1 MWLHAYLFISISHR
15 ISITSWNVH
24 QYYHFY
30 FFVVKGNGLNIF
42 RSSVI
47 LGRGFKHFSFFF
59 TPIWGRFPFWL
70 IFFRWV
76 ETTNQ
81 HSFENLHVWSC
92 LTWHPWCSAKAFWL
106 LGFAVVYMA
115 TVQQEAEQ
123 GADFG
128 WWKLWAG
135 FGQSLVGNGLCLDR
149 NCDLTSFYCLY
160 LWWKQGKVRE
170 ACSCWCNHIRQDCIK
185 NGWWIV
191 RTYTV
196 MKWPRLLRNMW
207 IVGPWPR
214 FDPFVFFGWC
224 VQWLIHLWDALSLT
238 MGAGDSWLILV
249 LRKIIP
255 EMIAMP
261 PTLWLQRKL
270 ISL

>member
-1 MWLHAYLFISISHR
+1 MFA
-15 ISITSWNVH
+15 
-24 QYYHFY
+24 
-30 FFVVKGNGLNIF
+30 
-42 RSSVI
+42 
-47 LGRGFKHFSFFF
+47 
-59 TPIWGRFPFWL
+59 
-70 IFFRWV
+70 
-76 ETTNQ
+76 E
-81 HSFENLHVWSC
+81 
-92 LTWHPWCSAKAFWL
+92 AFWL

-128 WWKLWAG
+128 WWKFWAG

-160 LWWKQGKVRE
+160 LWWKQGKGSLLMLMQSYSSGLYQKRMMK
-170 ACSCWCNHIRQDCIK
+170 SKNIYCNEMIK
-185 NGWWIV
+185 
-191 RTYTV
+191 TV
-196 MKWPRLLRNMW
+196 AKYVNCGPVATVWPFL
-207 IVGPWPR
+207 
-214 FDPFVFFGWC
+214 FFWWC

-238 MGAGDSWLILV
+238 MGGGDSWLILV